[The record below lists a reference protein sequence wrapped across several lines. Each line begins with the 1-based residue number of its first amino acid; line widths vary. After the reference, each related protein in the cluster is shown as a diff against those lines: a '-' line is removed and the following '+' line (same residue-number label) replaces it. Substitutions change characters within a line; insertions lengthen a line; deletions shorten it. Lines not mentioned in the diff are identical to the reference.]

1 MRFINFERV
10 QARITEEWLQ
20 KAARNLC
27 AVEGLP
33 PKERKEAIK
42 RRSEVWRDLAGFLS
56 DASHGKC
63 WYCESREDRS
73 HNPVDHFRPKSAV
86 DECKEH
92 EGYWWLAF
100 DWRNYRFCCTYCNSA
115 LKDIENDSE
124 AHGKQDHFPLLNPET
139 RAMTRIDNL
148 DREDPTLLDPI
159 RSRDTK
165 LLIFDMWGK
174 AIERH
179 LETED
184 QEEYARAH
192 LSIDIYHLNHPKIR
206 KSRMVLYNRIKSLV
220 DEGCRKRK
228 ILDETPGL
236 PRISAK
242 ELKTSI
248 DEIDQSLAQ
257 LMSEDAEYSSA
268 ARCYAM
274 SLRGL
279 ETEWLDEL
287 LRTV

>member
-1 MRFINFERV
+1 MRFINVERI
-10 QARITEEWLQ
+10 QARINEEWLQ
-20 KAARNLC
+20 EAARNLH
-27 AVEGLP
+27 AVEDLP
-33 PKERKEAIK
+33 CYERKKAIK
-42 RRSEVWRDLAGFLS
+42 ARSRVWRNLADILG

-86 DECKEH
+86 NECGEH

-100 DWRNYRFCCTYCNSA
+100 EWRNYRFCCTYCNSA
-115 LKDIENDSE
+115 LTDTEDVSE
-124 AHGKQDHFPLLNPET
+124 VHGKQDHFPLLDPAT

-148 DREDPTLLDPI
+148 DREDPALLDPI

-165 LLIFDMWGK
+165 LLLFDMWGK

-184 QEEYARAH
+184 QEKYSRAH
-192 LSIDIYHLNHPKIR
+192 LSIDIYHLNHPKIK

-228 ILDETPGL
+228 ILDETPDL
-236 PRISAK
+236 PPISAR
-242 ELKTSI
+242 ELRTSI

-268 ARCYAM
+268 ARCYVM

-279 ETEWLDEL
+279 KTAWLDEL
-287 LRTV
+287 LQTV